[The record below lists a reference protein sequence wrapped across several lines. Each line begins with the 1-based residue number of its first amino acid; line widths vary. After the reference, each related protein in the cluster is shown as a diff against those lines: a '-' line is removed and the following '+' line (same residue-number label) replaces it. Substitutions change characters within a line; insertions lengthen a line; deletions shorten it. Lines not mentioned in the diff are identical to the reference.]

1 MTSLIFAAVAAAP
14 AQAVQLTSGM
24 VISKSCKIAKAD
36 FMRPW
41 GDESG
46 KTGAITIRGNNIT
59 IDFNGATLRGT
70 PATVNP
76 DERKGTGIRIEGK
89 NVTIKNLNVRGYKV
103 GLIADKVS
111 GLKLIDC
118 DLSYN
123 WKQHLKSTLEAED
136 TADWMSYHHN
146 EKDEWL
152 RYGAAIY
159 LKGCSGW
166 EVKGARVNGGQC
178 GLMLTNST
186 KGLVW
191 NSDFSFNSGVGVG
204 LYRSSDNRIMHNK
217 MDWCVR
223 GYSHGVYN
231 RGQDST
237 GIIIFEQCNRN
248 VFAYNSATHGGDG
261 FFLWA
266 GQHTMDTGQGGCND
280 NLLWANDFSHS
291 PANAIE
297 ATFSRNQFI
306 NNFLVDCW
314 HGVWGGYSYDTPIL
328 GNIFGLNG
336 ESIAIE
342 HGQKNRIAYNY
353 FARDNNSIY
362 LWQNT
367 NPPDPNWGYPK
378 NKDVRNVGS
387 TIFGNTIR
395 DATGVAI
402 DLGPGYDVN
411 VEMNL
416 LDGYKSGFNFRGSQ
430 SDFKVARNVLWG
442 SPINFPQTGVTN
454 EENSITTL
462 GRPIPAGLMTRGGNS
477 LTDTPENARSGRSLE
492 AQKDA
497 MVAQLWKQWNPTGKG
512 PFLPD
517 PVRKQLPSM
526 LADEAEKDIQKYAV
540 KPLVG
545 GMNAFLPTSHPRGRR
560 YMMVDEWGPYDFK
573 RPILWPAGK
582 SQDGKTQF
590 EVMGPAGEFR
600 VVSKKGLGLIE
611 INAKSLR
618 QAGGVTWY
626 TLPATVK
633 IEPTAGT
640 ATDRELALEFLGKVA
655 VTDYRGIQ
663 TPPGKPFKFGWSQF
677 MAPIDWNVKFF
688 KWDENSDPRTKIDAF
703 HKLFDGVP
711 VKEDRVTELKVVDG
725 MPGIPADRYAT
736 LAEGS
741 LSIGAGNY
749 ILDVTADDGV
759 RIWVDGKQVLDEWHW
774 QGPTNYPIKLK
785 LGGSHKI
792 RIEHF
797 EIDGYS
803 TLQVRLKKG

>member
-1 MTSLIFAAVAAAP
+1 MTSLVLAVVLHNP
-14 AQAVQLTSGM
+14 PVQTINLTTGL
-24 VISKSCKIAKAD
+24 VITKSCKVTRAE

-41 GDESG
+41 KDESG
-46 KTGAITIRGNNIT
+46 KSAVITVKGDNIT
-59 IDFNGATLRGT
+59 VDFNGATLRGT
-70 PATVNP
+70 PETAEP
-76 DERKGTGIRIEGK
+76 DDRKGTGIRVEGK

-103 GLIADKVS
+103 GLIAENVS

-159 LKGCSGW
+159 LKGCKGW

-178 GLMLTNST
+178 GLMLVNST

-248 VFAYNSATHGGDG
+248 TFAYNSATHGGDG

-266 GQHTMDTGQGGCND
+266 GQETMDTGKGGCND
-280 NLLWANDFSHS
+280 NLLYANDFSHS

-297 ATFSRNQFI
+297 ATFSRNQFV

-328 GNIFGLNG
+328 ANIFGLNG

-367 NPPDPNWGYPK
+367 NPPDPSWGYPK
-378 NKDVRNVGS
+378 NKDVRNVGTMIS
-387 TIFGNTIR
+387 GNTIR
-395 DATGVAI
+395 DATGIAI
-402 DLGPGYDVN
+402 DMGPGYDIKVD
-411 VEMNL
+411 MNL
-416 LDGYKSGFNFRGSQ
+416 LDGYKTGFNFRGTQ
-430 SDFKVARNVLWG
+430 SGVKVSNNVLWG
-442 SPINFPQTGVTN
+442 PQVVFPQAGVSI
-454 EENSITTL
+454 EETSVTSL
-462 GRPIPAGLMTRGGNS
+462 GRPLPREVITRGGNS
-477 LTDTPENARSGRSLE
+477 LTTDGSLE

-497 MVAQLWKQWNPTGKG
+497 MVARLWKMWNPTAKG
-512 PFLPD
+512 PFLPE
-517 PVRKQLPSM
+517 PVRKQLPLMIS
-526 LADEAEKDIQKYAV
+526 DQAEKEIQKYVV
-540 KPLVG
+540 KPLPG
-545 GMNAFLPTSHPRGRR
+545 GMNAFLPAGHPRGRR

-582 SQDGKTQF
+582 GANGELKFD
-590 EVMGPAGEFR
+590 VLGPAGDIR
-600 VVSKKGLGLIE
+600 VASKKGIE
-611 INAKSLR
+611 SLSFAAKATRS
-618 QAGGVTWY
+618 ANGVTWY
-626 TLPATVK
+626 TMPVTVTVK
-633 IEPTAGT
+633 PSLTST
-640 ATDRELALEFLGKVA
+640 NDREIMLEYVGKEA
-655 VTDYRGIQ
+655 VVDYRGMK
-663 TPPGKPFKFGWSQF
+663 TPAGKPFKFGWSRF
-677 MAPIDWNVKFF
+677 MAPIDWDVKFV
-688 KWDENSDPRTKIDAF
+688 KWDADSDPRTKLDAF
-703 HKLFDGVP
+703 HKLFEGTP
-711 VKEDRVTELKVVDG
+711 VKQEKVTELKVVDG
-725 MPGIPADRYAT
+725 MPGLPANNYGT
-736 LAEGS
+736 LALGT
-741 LSIGAGNY
+741 LTINPGNY

-785 LGGSHKI
+785 LGGTHKI

-803 TLQVRLKKG
+803 TLQVRVKKG